1 MHHQLRAAPDG
12 PVRDRVEVAD
22 DDVGLHAELEQRVR
36 SAVDTDQDGPY
47 LLDVGPQD
55 AEVLPVVEA
64 PHDDEHVATAQVDR
78 ELGQVRRVSE
88 QVPLASHASSPVQ
101 GFPSEQM
108 VPAAATTCWQPA
120 APQLSA
126 VHGLPSSQV
135 ASLGHE
141 PQLWVQIQP
150 TLVQL
155 QLVPLPQSA
164 AVNPF
169 WVVAL

>member
-88 QVPLASHASSPVQ
+88 QVPLASQVLERVLGEPLELLAHDLL
-101 GFPSEQM
+101 GGL
-108 VPAAATTCWQPA
+108 
-120 APQLSA
+120 QLRLERPEG
-126 VHGLPSSQV
+126 VHL
-135 ASLGHE
+135 ALGHH
-141 PQLWVQIQP
+141 
-150 TLVQL
+150 LVA
-155 QLVPLPQSA
+155 P
-164 AVNPF
+164 
-169 WVVAL
+169 